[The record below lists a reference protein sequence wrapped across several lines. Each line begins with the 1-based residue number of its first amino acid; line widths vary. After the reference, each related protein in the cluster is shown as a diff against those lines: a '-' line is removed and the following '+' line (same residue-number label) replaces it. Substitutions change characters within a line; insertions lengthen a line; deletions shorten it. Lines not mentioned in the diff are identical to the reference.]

1 VKSNQRYHT
10 IVIGGGPSGMM
21 ASATRASL
29 GKSVLLLEKNA
40 TLGKKLLITG
50 GGRCNVTNA
59 ESDLRKL
66 LSKFKGS
73 DKYLFSAFSKWGVKD
88 TLDFFHNRGLQT
100 KVENENRV
108 FPVTDKAESVW
119 KVLVDY
125 LKESKVEVR
134 SNSEVIGFDSK
145 DGKINAVVLKGG
157 EMIQADSFILATG
170 GTSHKE
176 TGSTGDGMKWLK
188 ALGHKVSDPDVS
200 LVPVTTSDDWS
211 KSISGVSLTDIKL
224 SLIQFGK
231 KQKSKRGKILF
242 THFGITGPTVLNM
255 SKDIR
260 EMLSYG
266 DLLIEIDLLPSDDHG
281 KLNQKLQEI
290 FKQNSNKKIKN
301 SLSEIVPSSL
311 VDHILELAG
320 IDRDLEC
327 NSVKRESRMN
337 LIEVMKH
344 LPLHPTGLLGSDK
357 AIITSGGVS
366 LDEVDFKTMRS
377 KLYPNLHIVGDL
389 LDIDRPSGGYSLQLC
404 FTTGHVAGSSI

>member
-1 VKSNQRYHT
+1 
-10 IVIGGGPSGMM
+10 MM

>member
-1 VKSNQRYHT
+1 
-10 IVIGGGPSGMM
+10 MM

-29 GKSVLLLEKNA
+29 GKSVLLLEKNE